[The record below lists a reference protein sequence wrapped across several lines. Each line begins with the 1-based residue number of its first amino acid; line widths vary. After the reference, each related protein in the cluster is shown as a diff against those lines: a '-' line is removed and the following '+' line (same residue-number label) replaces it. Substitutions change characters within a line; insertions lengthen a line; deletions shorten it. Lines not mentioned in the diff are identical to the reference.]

1 LTGRSGAETALVLA
15 RAAGRWPPRSTQ
27 TGGRVGFFLH
37 TDDFDR
43 DHAGMRARGVA
54 FEEDPRDEAYGRVAV
69 WRDPFGNR
77 WDLIGPPIQPG
88 EDRLQ
93 ILAFVMRA
101 INLLNRI
108 IGNVF
113 SWARWPSCSSAS
125 GSWSSATSSRP
136 PGSGCRTS
144 IPG

>member
-1 LTGRSGAETALVLA
+1 MRRRIGAVALVVPDYEAALAFYVGVLGFELRRNEDLGAGKRWVEVAPPGAETALVLA
-15 RAAGRWPPRSTQ
+15 RAVNPRQTAAVGAQ

-77 WDLIGPPIQPG
+77 WDLIGPP
-88 EDRLQ
+88 
-93 ILAFVMRA
+93 
-101 INLLNRI
+101 
-108 IGNVF
+108 GNAPTLV
-113 SWARWPSCSSAS
+113 P
-125 GSWSSATSSRP
+125 
-136 PGSGCRTS
+136 
-144 IPG
+144 